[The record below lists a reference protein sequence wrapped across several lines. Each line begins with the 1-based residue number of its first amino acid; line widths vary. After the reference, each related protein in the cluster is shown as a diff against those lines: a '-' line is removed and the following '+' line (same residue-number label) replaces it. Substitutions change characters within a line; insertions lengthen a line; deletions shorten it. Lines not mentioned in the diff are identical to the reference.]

1 MNSTKLPSP
10 EGSGSDDVS
19 NSGSS
24 QFILPSIFSLLH
36 VVWLR
41 KWAVLVVWLVI
52 SLPVGILLSVFD
64 LPRSYTATT
73 VMRFPAVVGAQTNVM
88 RDIAITQGE
97 SIISIFNSFQV
108 VKATIDKLSLRLNIL
123 TPEAFRRDI
132 FQSTQYS
139 EDLGLGVYTLTLQNS
154 GKAILS
160 YLPRDGQEEYPL
172 FQGPIKDGVIK
183 VPGLV
188 LEFKPE
194 YLKRQNSSRIEMEFI
209 TLEEGIQAVNKSF
222 SVRPIGASNFHVS
235 LKNRDPYL
243 VAEILNELREEFLQ
257 IYYGTTE
264 VQNVGVLA
272 QMEKD
277 LELAKSRLEKSQD
290 EVSKFYGEHPELVV
304 DQRANTAG
312 DNLAY
317 LNARQEA
324 DLTQARKSRVQAAY
338 RAKPDAGKTKEYY
351 YWAGEVLGAMAE
363 AGDPKASILR
373 SRLLEIESQQDAL
386 SSQLGLGHPR
396 LLEIDEQK
404 KTLYSDME
412 KAEADLIRTIDQKL
426 SDLRVALAR
435 SAPTVAP
442 TIPVKVRLELDRLT
456 SVNNN
461 NEQTYNSV
469 LESYNRAKLVTG
481 SEFFKV
487 TVVDVARPAIYFP
500 PMLQSRLI
508 VAGAVIALLFFV
520 VPVLFAGFSLVF
532 PRVYTK
538 DDILKLLKVK
548 VLGSISQGTSPE
560 SGKPKKFFGR
570 NTPSPAPSTPGEV
583 ESLLLFFGK
592 SYKLGDLESYRLIR
606 EEAESF
612 YRNPSNPQSL
622 VLLVTS
628 TQPGE
633 GKTLTCS
640 NLALTFARKGKRT
653 LLIDADFRLGRVAQ
667 VFNATP
673 STGLDEMLSQE
684 DLSMNEFL
692 GAASLCFVPSLQNG
706 LVLVPRKVNNPNA
719 GEMVSSDRF
728 KAFVHM
734 AKEQFDVVI
743 IDTPPMMI
751 TPEPLSLA
759 EIVDGV
765 LFVTRSGITPVSAA
779 REALQV
785 LRDRHVRVA
794 TVLNGVRHSP
804 FEDDRYQKYSAYYRE
819 GALRPPTGSRTPEVN
834 KVKATKAKPKPKPRD
849 SGEASESASA

>member
-10 EGSGSDDVS
+10 EGSGNDDVS
-19 NSGSS
+19 NSGST

-52 SLPVGILLSVFD
+52 SLPAGILLSVFD
-64 LPRSYTATT
+64 LPRSYSATT
-73 VMRFPAVVGAQTNVM
+73 VMRFPSVVGAQTNVM
-88 RDIAITQGE
+88 RDVAITQGE

-108 VKATIDKLSLRLNIL
+108 VQATINKLSLRLRIT
-123 TPEAFRRDI
+123 TPEVFRRDVFRSI
-132 FQSTQYS
+132 RYS
-139 EDLGLGVYTLTLQNS
+139 EELGLGHYTLTVQHS
-154 GKAILS
+154 GRVVLA
-160 YLPRDGQEEYPL
+160 YLPRDGREEYNV
-172 FQGPIKDGVIK
+172 FQGAVKDGVLK
-183 VPGLV
+183 MQGLE
-188 LEFKPE
+188 LEFQPDFLKKPRHG
-194 YLKRQNSSRIEMEFI
+194 KIEMEFDTI
-209 TLEEGIQAVNKSF
+209 EESIQAINRNF
-222 SVRPIGASNFHVS
+222 NIRPVGMSNFQVS
-235 LKNRDPYL
+235 FKNRDPYL
-243 VAEILNELREEFLQ
+243 VADILNELREEFLQ
-257 IYYGTTE
+257 VYYGTTE
-264 VQNVGVLA
+264 VQNVGVLS

-290 EVSKFYGEHPELVV
+290 EVSKYYSEHSELAVEQRPNSSGE
-304 DQRANTAG
+304 
-312 DNLAY
+312 NLAY
-317 LNARQEA
+317 LNARQEI
-324 DLTQARKSRVQAAY
+324 DLMQTRKARVQAAF
-338 RAKPDAGKTKEYY
+338 RARPDASKPKEVY
-351 YWAGEVLGAMAE
+351 YWAGEVLSAMAE

-373 SRLLEIESQQDAL
+373 SRLLEIESQQDVL
-386 SSQLGLGHPR
+386 RTQLGQGHPR

-404 KTLYSDME
+404 SVLYGEME
-412 KAEADLIRTIDQKL
+412 KAQSDLMHTFDQKL
-426 SDLRVALAR
+426 SELKVTLAR
-435 SAPTVAP
+435 SAPTSAP
-442 TIPVKVRLELDRLT
+442 NIPVKVRLELDRLT

-461 NEQTYNSV
+461 NQQTYDRV

-500 PMLQSRLI
+500 PMLRTRLL
-508 VAGAVIALLFFV
+508 VAGAVIALLFFL
-520 VPVLFAGFSLVF
+520 VPVLFAGYSLVF
-532 PRVYTK
+532 QRVFTK
-538 DDILKLLKVK
+538 DDVLKLLKVK
-548 VLGSISQGTSPE
+548 VLGSISQGELPE
-560 SGKPKKFFGR
+560 GSKRKKFFGK
-570 NTPSPAPSTPGEV
+570 NTPSLAPSTPGEV
-583 ESLLLFFGK
+583 ESLLLFYGK
-592 SYKLGDLESYRLIR
+592 AYKLGDLESYRLIR

-612 YRNPSNPQSL
+612 YRNSDKPQSL

-684 DLSMNEFL
+684 DLSMSEFL

-765 LFVTRSGITPVSAA
+765 LFVTRSGVTPVSAA

-785 LRDRHVRVA
+785 LRDRDVRVA
-794 TVLNGVRHSP
+794 AVLNGVQHSP

-819 GALRPPTGSRTPEVN
+819 GALRPPTGSRAPEGG
-834 KVKATKAKPKPKPRD
+834 KAKSAKAKPK
-849 SGEASESASA
+849 SA